1 MRRCSTSRYVQYRSV
16 SRLACRQT
24 DRFYVSRICNARLL
38 PDCWVLYQF
47 DGSFANLRNEVLA
60 LRELLD
66 VPKFVFVLAFDR
78 GTVSRALAEYNTA
91 WGPSGEAILEKIID
105 FPFEL
110 PTPTPGQVKAL
121 AVRQFGELSHSFRWI
136 VSMRLPPYF
145 PTTLGGLSCSPFK
158 TRGASSRGQ

>member
-1 MRRCSTSRYVQYRSV
+1 VFIDDLDR
-16 SRLACRQT
+16 T
-24 DRFYVSRICNARLL
+24 DPTVVPKLL
-38 PDCWVLYQF
+38 
-47 DGSFANLRNEVLA
+47 LA

-91 WGPSGEAILEKIID
+91 WGPSGEAFLEKIID

-121 AVRQFGELSHSFRWI
+121 AVRQFGELRPF
-136 VSMRLPPYF
+136 VPLDRLNEVAALLPDNPVRPLKPEVLRHEGNELDWTTILIFHLLHALRLSVKYFLQPPQ
-145 PTTLGGLSCSPFK
+145 SN
-158 TRGASSRGQ
+158 

>member
-1 MRRCSTSRYVQYRSV
+1 VFIDDLDR
-16 SRLACRQT
+16 T
-24 DRFYVSRICNARLL
+24 DPTVVPKLL
-38 PDCWVLYQF
+38 
-47 DGSFANLRNEVLA
+47 LA

-91 WGPSGEAILEKIID
+91 WGPSGEAFLEKIID

-121 AVRQFGELSHSFRWI
+121 AVRQFGELCPF
-136 VSMRLPPYF
+136 VPLDRLNEVAALLPDNPRRLKLF
-145 PTTLGGLSCSPFK
+145 AL
-158 TRGASSRGQ
+158 

>member
-1 MRRCSTSRYVQYRSV
+1 VFIDDLDR
-16 SRLACRQT
+16 T
-24 DRFYVSRICNARLL
+24 DPTVVPKLL
-38 PDCWVLYQF
+38 
-47 DGSFANLRNEVLA
+47 LA

-91 WGPSGEAILEKIID
+91 WGPWGEAILEKIID

-121 AVRQFGELSHSFRWI
+121 AVRQFGELCPF
-136 VSMRLPPYF
+136 VPLDRLNEVAALLPDNPRRLKLF
-145 PTTLGGLSCSPFK
+145 AL
-158 TRGASSRGQ
+158 